1 MFEET
6 DTYIIVKGNF
16 MKLTSN
22 WLYLFFIVIC
32 ITAFSGCSSSSPY
45 TKSSVV
51 KPVDPENSKET
62 TKNINNESADKLPG
76 PANTA
81 SSSEATYQQTTPAQD
96 TTVNQKSAGLKEV
109 VEPTDQDLIDSALEY
124 CQTSSDFLERGDF
137 DNAVDALDKAY
148 SYILKVDGTGNP
160 ELLQQREDIRL
171 TISKRITEAYS
182 TKYTAVNGNHKAIPL
197 DMNSEVQSAI
207 DYFIRVKDS
216 FFLDAYARSG
226 KYRPA
231 IVKALKKAG
240 MPEELS
246 WLPFIESGFKVKALS
261 TARALGMWQFIAS
274 TGYRYGLKRDAWIDE
289 RMDPEKSTAAAI
301 GYLSDLH
308 QMFGDWTTVL
318 AAYNCGERRVQNEID
333 RQKIS
338 YLDNFWDLY
347 AKLPNETAFYVPKFL
362 AVLHILNDPKK
373 YGFDLPPLENEEEC
387 EEVTIAKQL
396 SLATIAKS
404 IDVDCST
411 LKTLNPELRQET
423 TPKTPYNLKLP
434 VGKGEV
440 LLANLND
447 IPSTYLAVAEKSS
460 RSSNVYHT
468 VRSGDTLSSIAKK
481 YKTSVKTIM
490 SANGL
495 KSHSTLKIGSK
506 LRISTRTRTVIAESS
521 SPSTGSKSTGE
532 VTKYVVKK
540 GDSLFNIAKR
550 YNTSVQSLKVLN
562 GLSDASLSVGQE
574 ILLSPGIATAS
585 KDAETQKY
593 TVKKGDYPY
602 TIAKKYNMDLY
613 DFLKLNGLSPGSTI
627 FPGQEVQVA
636 ME

>member
-1 MFEET
+1 
-6 DTYIIVKGNF
+6 
-16 MKLTSN
+16 MKLKSN
-22 WLYLFFIVIC
+22 WLYPIFTVLC
-32 ITAFSGCSSSSPY
+32 ITAVSGCSTSSPY
-45 TKSSVV
+45 TKADSVNTR
-51 KPVDPENSKET
+51 PQNSQENMIYS
-62 TKNINNESADKLPG
+62 ESADKLPNLSCM
-76 PANTA
+76 AVT
-81 SSSEATYQQTTPAQD
+81 SSTSEAGHQSISGQETA
-96 TTVNQKSAGLKEV
+96 VNGKALSAKGV
-109 VEPTDQDLIDSALEY
+109 VEPSDQELIDSALEY

-137 DNAVDALDKAY
+137 DNAVDSLDKAY
-148 SYILKVDGTGNP
+148 SYILKVDGSGNP

-171 TISKRITEAYS
+171 TISKKITEAYS
-182 TKYTAVNGNHKAIPL
+182 TRYTAVKGNHKAIPL
-197 DMNSEVQSAI
+197 DMNSEVQAAI

-246 WLPFIESGFKVKALS
+246 WLPFIESGFKVNALS

-274 TGYRYGLKRDAWIDE
+274 TGYRYGLKRDTWIDE

-308 QMFGDWTTVL
+308 QMFGDWTTAL

-333 RQKIS
+333 SQKIS

-347 AKLPNETAFYVPKFL
+347 YKLPNETAFYVPKFL

-373 YGFDLPPLENEEEC
+373 YGFDLPPLDEEEPY

-396 SLATIAKS
+396 SLATVAKS

-411 LKTLNPELRQET
+411 LKSLNPELRQET
-423 TPKTPYNLKLP
+423 TPKTAYNLKVP

-460 RSSNVYHT
+460 RSSNIYYT
-468 VRSGDTLSSIAKK
+468 VRSGDTLSSVAKK
-481 YKTSVKTIM
+481 YKTSVKSIM
-490 SANGL
+490 SANGMKNQKAL
-495 KSHSTLKIGSK
+495 KVGSRLK
-506 LRISTRTRTVIAESS
+506 ISTRKKIMIAEAD
-521 SPSTGSKSTGE
+521 TQADSKSSND

-550 YNTSVQSLKVLN
+550 FNTSVQSLKVMN
-562 GLSDASLSVGQE
+562 GISEGGLSVGQE
-574 ILLSPGIATAS
+574 IMISPGIAAAS
-585 KDAETQKY
+585 KDSETQKY
-593 TVKKGDYPY
+593 TVRKGDYPY

-613 DFLKLNGLSPGSTI
+613 DFLKLNSLSPGSTI

-636 ME
+636 VE

>member
-1 MFEET
+1 
-6 DTYIIVKGNF
+6 

-22 WLYLFFIVIC
+22 WLYPFFIALCVA
-32 ITAFSGCSSSSPY
+32 AFSGCSSSSPY
-45 TKSSVV
+45 TKIGGA
-51 KPVDPENSKET
+51 KPVEPENSKESI
-62 TKNINNESADKLPG
+62 KNIYNGKNAKLPG
-76 PANTA
+76 SGYAPIAYP
-81 SSSEATYQQTTPAQD
+81 SATTDQQTSSAQD
-96 TTVNQKSAGLKEV
+96 TTSNQKGAGLKEI
-109 VEPTDQDLIDSALEY
+109 VEPTDQELIDSALEY
-124 CQTSSDFLERGDF
+124 CQTSSDFLERGDC
-137 DNAVDALDKAY
+137 DNAINSLDKAY
-148 SYILKVDGTGNP
+148 SYILKVDGTDNP

-182 TKYTAVNGNHKAIPL
+182 TRYTAVNGNHKAIPL
-197 DMNSEVQSAI
+197 DMNSDVQAAI

-226 KYRPA
+226 KYRPE

-240 MPEELS
+240 LPEELS
-246 WLPFIESGFKVKALS
+246 WLPLIESGFKVSALS
-261 TARALGMWQFIAS
+261 SARALGMWQFIAS

-301 GYLSDLH
+301 AYLSDLH

-333 RQKIS
+333 SQKIS

-347 AKLPNETAFYVPKFL
+347 VKLPSETAFYVPKFL

-373 YGFDLPPLENEEEC
+373 YGFDLPPLEKEEPC
-387 EEVTIAKQL
+387 EEVTIEKQL
-396 SLATIAKS
+396 NLATISKS

-411 LKTLNPELRQET
+411 LKSLNPELRQDT

-440 LLANLND
+440 LLANISD

-460 RSSNVYHT
+460 RTSNTYHT
-468 VRSGDTLSSIAKK
+468 VHSGDTLSSIAKK
-481 YKTSVKTIM
+481 YKTSVKAIM
-490 SANGL
+490 SANGMKTRSAL
-495 KSHSTLKIGSK
+495 KVGSRLKITTRKKTMIADSTGS
-506 LRISTRTRTVIAESS
+506 AA
-521 SPSTGSKSTGE
+521 GSKSTGE
-532 VTKYVVKK
+532 VTRYVIKK

-550 YNTSVQSLKVLN
+550 FNTSVQSLKVLN
-562 GLSDASLSVGQE
+562 GISDGSITVGQE
-574 ILLSPGIATAS
+574 IAISPGISTAS
-585 KDAETQKY
+585 KEAETQKY
-593 TVKKGDYPY
+593 TVRKGDYPY

-636 ME
+636 AE

>member
-1 MFEET
+1 
-6 DTYIIVKGNF
+6 
-16 MKLTSN
+16 MKLKSN
-22 WLYLFFIVIC
+22 RLYPIFIVLC
-32 ITAFSGCSSSSPY
+32 ITAVSGCSTSSPY
-45 TKSSVV
+45 TKAGNA
-51 KPVDPENSKET
+51 KIEPPNSKEN
-62 TKNINNESADKLPG
+62 KVSSESIGKLPNLG
-76 PANTA
+76 CMAASLNT
-81 SSSEATYQQTTPAQD
+81 STGQQTTSAQD
-96 TTVNQKSAGLKEV
+96 ATANAKAQGIKEV
-109 VEPTDQDLIDSALEY
+109 VEPIDQELIDSALEY

-137 DNAVDALDKAY
+137 DNAVDSLDKAY
-148 SYILKVDGTGNP
+148 SYILKVDGAGNP

-197 DMNSEVQSAI
+197 DMNSEVQAAI
-207 DYFIRVKDS
+207 NYFIRVKDS

-246 WLPFIESGFKVKALS
+246 WLPFIESGFKVSALS

-274 TGYRYGLKRDAWIDE
+274 TGYRYGLKRDTWIDE

-301 GYLSDLH
+301 AYLSDLH

-333 RQKIS
+333 SQKIS

-347 AKLPNETAFYVPKFL
+347 YKLPSETAFYVPKFL

-373 YGFDLPPLENEEEC
+373 YGFDLPPLDKEEPF
-387 EEVTIAKQL
+387 EEVTVAKQL
-396 SLATIAKS
+396 SLATVAKS
-404 IDVDCST
+404 IDEECST
-411 LKTLNPELRQET
+411 LKSLNPELRQET
-423 TPKTPYNLKLP
+423 TPKTPYNLKVP
-434 VGKGEV
+434 VSKGEV

-447 IPSTYLAVAEKSS
+447 IPSTYIAVAERSS
-460 RSSNVYHT
+460 RSFNTFHT
-468 VRSGDTLSSIAKK
+468 VRSGDTLSSVAKK
-481 YKTSVKTIM
+481 YKTSVKAIM
-490 SANGL
+490 SANGMKTQRAL
-495 KSHSTLKIGSK
+495 KVGSRLK
-506 LRISTRTRTVIAESS
+506 ISTRKKTMIAEADT
-521 SPSTGSKSTGE
+521 PADSKSSDQ
-532 VTKYVVKK
+532 VTKYIVKK

-550 YNTSVQSLKVLN
+550 FNSSVQSLKVLN
-562 GLSDASLSVGQE
+562 GISDGGLSVGQE
-574 ILLSPGIATAS
+574 IVISPGIATAS
-585 KDAETQKY
+585 KDSETQKY
-593 TVKKGDYPY
+593 TVRKGDYPY

-636 ME
+636 VE

>member
-1 MFEET
+1 
-6 DTYIIVKGNF
+6 
-16 MKLTSN
+16 MKLKSN
-22 WLYLFFIVIC
+22 WLYPIFVILC
-32 ITAFSGCSSSSPY
+32 ITAVSGCSTSSPY
-45 TKSSVV
+45 AKVDNIKSLESQNAKDNKV
-51 KPVDPENSKET
+51 
-62 TKNINNESADKLPG
+62 NNESIEKLPNLSCM
-76 PANTA
+76 AV
-81 SSSEATYQQTTPAQD
+81 SSSTSETGRQAISGQEAGANGKAQII
-96 TTVNQKSAGLKEV
+96 KEV
-109 VEPTDQDLIDSALEY
+109 AEPTDQELIDSALEY

-148 SYILKVDGTGNP
+148 SYILKVDGAGNP

-197 DMNSEVQSAI
+197 DMNSEVQAAI
-207 DYFIRVKDS
+207 NYFIRVKDS

-231 IVKALKKAG
+231 IVKALKEAG

-274 TGYRYGLKRDAWIDE
+274 TGYRYGLKRDTWIDE

-308 QMFGDWTTVL
+308 QMFGDWTTAL
-318 AAYNCGERRVQNEID
+318 AAYNCGERRVQNEIN

-373 YGFDLPPLENEEEC
+373 YGFDLPPLENEEER

-447 IPSTYLAVAEKSS
+447 IPSTYIAVAERSS
-460 RSSNVYHT
+460 RSSNAYHT
-468 VRSGDTLSSIAKK
+468 VRSGDTLSAIAKK
-481 YKTSVKTIM
+481 YKTSVKAIM
-490 SANGL
+490 SANGM
-495 KSHSTLKIGSK
+495 KIQHTLKVGSRLK
-506 LRISTRTRTVIAESS
+506 ISTSKKTVAAEVSV
-521 SPSTGSKSTGE
+521 PATSKSTGE

-562 GLSDASLSVGQE
+562 GLSEGSLSVGQE
-574 ILLSPGIATAS
+574 IVISPGIATAS
-585 KDAETQKY
+585 KDSETQKY
-593 TVKKGDYPY
+593 TVRKGDYPY

>member
-1 MFEET
+1 
-6 DTYIIVKGNF
+6 

-22 WLYLFFIVIC
+22 WLYLFLIVIF
-32 ITAFSGCSSSSPY
+32 IMAVSGCSSSSPY
-45 TKSSVV
+45 TKSSLA
-51 KPVDPENSKET
+51 KPVEPSNSKENH
-62 TKNINNESADKLPG
+62 KNINNENAEKLQG
-76 PANTA
+76 TTTTV
-81 SSSEATYQQTTPAQD
+81 SSNEATSQQAKSVQD
-96 TTVNQKSAGLKEV
+96 ATDAAASQNSVALKEV
-109 VEPTDQDLIDSALEY
+109 VEPTDQELIDNALEY

-171 TISKRITEAYS
+171 TISKKITEAYS
-182 TKYTAVNGNHKAIPL
+182 TRYTAVNGNHKAIPL
-197 DMNSEVQSAI
+197 DMNSEVQAAI

-231 IVKALKKAG
+231 IVKALKQAG

-246 WLPFIESGFKVKALS
+246 WLPFIESGFKVKASS

-274 TGYRYGLKRDAWIDE
+274 TGYRYGLKRDTWIDE

-347 AKLPNETAFYVPKFL
+347 PKLPNETAFYVPKFL

-373 YGFDLPPLENEEEC
+373 YGFELPPLENDEEC

-396 SLATIAKS
+396 SLATISKS

-434 VGKGEV
+434 LGKGEV

-468 VRSGDTLSSIAKK
+468 VRSGDTLSAIAKK

-495 KSHSTLKIGSK
+495 KSQRTLKIGSK
-506 LRISTRTRTVIAESS
+506 LKISTTKKTVVAEASG
-521 SPSTGSKSTGE
+521 PETVSKSTGE

-562 GLSDASLSVGQE
+562 GLTDGTLSVGQE

-593 TVKKGDYPY
+593 TVRKGDYPY

-627 FPGQEVQVA
+627 FPGQEVQVTV
-636 ME
+636 E